1 MSGSNVVFN
10 ANSAAT
16 FATTT
21 VGNVTVGDGITVTVS
36 QGGTLST
43 GSASARTFNIG
54 TGSTLNWT
62 TQNVSTSANQAGFV
76 KNGAGIW
83 NIGAQGNA
91 YNASNS
97 GFTLNNGTVIVGG
110 NNSFG
115 GSNSV
120 LTINGGTIQSSG
132 TRAYANSSIIV
143 GGNFENTG
151 TGNATFSGTVALGST
166 TRTITN
172 SLTSGSRIYSGVI
185 SGATGSGLTFDGSG
199 AGETALTNAA
209 NTFTGDININGGEVR
224 FTSDGSMGN
233 AANDIIIDGGRFGKA
248 SDSTTVTLGAGRT
261 ISVGDGAGTSISS
274 AGSGTLI
281 YNGVIANKTGE
292 TGSWAKQGGGTLEL
306 GGVSTYT
313 GSTAINNGTLRLTTG
328 NNRLPTGT
336 TVSLGQA
343 ASTNL
348 GTLNLNGFNQE
359 IAGLNSVEGTNATAN
374 RNTVTSV
381 GSATLMLSGNGDY
394 SYGSTGPTIAS
405 NSGLITGAIS
415 VVKNGLG
422 TQTFGGAN
430 TYTGTTAVD
439 AGTLAI
445 IGTHTGGGAY
455 TVGSGGMLKVDG
467 TIDSAVNV
475 AAGGTLSGSGTLGDL
490 TISGSL
496 APGNSIGI
504 INTGTV
510 TWNGAA
516 DNSQAWE
523 FELGPGN
530 SSDLLDITGNFTK
543 GSAGTFAFDFLGSTD
558 LGTFTLASWT
568 GSTDFSASDFSFVN
582 LGGGNLGE
590 FTFSGSNLQFNVTA
604 VPEPS
609 SLVILGMAGL
619 GALVHRRRLAKK
631 NGSATT
637 SVVDC

>member
-1 MSGSNVVFN
+1 
-10 ANSAAT
+10 
-16 FATTT
+16 
-21 VGNVTVGDGITVTVS
+21 
-36 QGGTLST
+36 
-43 GSASARTFNIG
+43 
-54 TGSTLNWT
+54 
-62 TQNVSTSANQAGFV
+62 
-76 KNGAGIW
+76 
-83 NIGAQGNA
+83 
-91 YNASNS
+91 
-97 GFTLNNGTVIVGG
+97 
-110 NNSFG
+110 
-115 GSNSV
+115 
-120 LTINGGTIQSSG
+120 
-132 TRAYANSSIIV
+132 
-143 GGNFENTG
+143 
-151 TGNATFSGTVALGST
+151 
-166 TRTITN
+166 
-172 SLTSGSRIYSGVI
+172 
-185 SGATGSGLTFDGSG
+185 
-199 AGETALTNAA
+199 
-209 NTFTGDININGGEVR
+209 
-224 FTSDGSMGN
+224 
-233 AANDIIIDGGRFGKA
+233 
-248 SDSTTVTLGAGRT
+248 
-261 ISVGDGAGTSISS
+261 
-274 AGSGTLI
+274 
-281 YNGVIANKTGE
+281 
-292 TGSWAKQGGGTLEL
+292 
-306 GGVSTYT
+306 
-313 GSTAINNGTLRLTTG
+313 
-328 NNRLPTGT
+328 
-336 TVSLGQA
+336 
-343 ASTNL
+343 
-348 GTLNLNGFNQE
+348 
-359 IAGLNSVEGTNATAN
+359 
-374 RNTVTSV
+374 
-381 GSATLMLSGNGDY
+381 
-394 SYGSTGPTIAS
+394 
-405 NSGLITGAIS
+405 
-415 VVKNGLG
+415 LG